1 MSEQTRQY
9 GSILA
14 SGIRDFVRYKRAL
27 GCCYDGEEKKL
38 ILLDRYLVEKGISRL
53 DEITP
58 DVLNRFMSSRVRT
71 PSSFNNLLSTVRQ
84 LFNWLVLQERISTS
98 SPLRVESK
106 RCGPQLR
113 PFLFDKMQA
122 GLLIDSATN
131 LPDTSN
137 ARMRGVIYSTIFAL
151 LYELGLRVSEAT
163 RLRGSDIDFE
173 NKLLIIRQT
182 KFNKNRLVPF
192 GPHVENRLH
201 QFLQQRERQLGRL
214 ETDHAVF
221 TFSKASQCT
230 VLPTTVSWV
239 FHKLVID
246 LGLKAAPGETA
257 PHLHCLRHSF
267 AVATLVRWYREGI
280 DPAERLLYLST
291 FLGHVSPA
299 STAVYLTITDELLHA
314 ASQRYESFVTPVL
327 EEAKL

>member
-1 MSEQTRQY
+1 MSEQTQQY
-9 GSILA
+9 ESILA
-14 SGIRDFVRYKRAL
+14 SGIRDFVKYKRAL
-27 GCCYDGEEKKL
+27 GCRYDGDEKKL
-38 ILLDRYLVEKGISRL
+38 ILLDRYLVEQGVSKL
-53 DEITP
+53 DDITP
-58 DVLNRFMSSRVRT
+58 DVLDRFMSSRVRA

-84 LFNWLVLQERISTS
+84 IFNWLVLHERIGT

-106 RCGPQLR
+106 RCGPRLR
-113 PFLFDKMQA
+113 PFLFDKIQA
-122 GLLIDSATN
+122 RYLIDAAKN

-137 ARMRGVIYSTIFAL
+137 ARMRGEIYSTIFAL
-151 LYELGLRVSEAT
+151 LYALGLRVSEAT

-173 NKLLIIRQT
+173 HKLLVIRQT
-182 KFNKNRLVPF
+182 KFDKNRLVPF
-192 GPHVENRLH
+192 GPRVESKLY

-221 TFSKASQCT
+221 TFSKGSQCSIHS
-230 VLPTTVSWV
+230 TTVSWV

-246 LGLKAAPGETA
+246 LGLKAAPGETE

-267 AVATLVRWYREGI
+267 AVATLLRWYREGI

-299 STAVYLTITDELLHA
+299 STAVYLTITDELLQA
-314 ASQRYESFVTPVL
+314 ASQRYESFVAPVL